1 LDQPIRGAV
10 TLRKPDRR
18 QKWNRNFLLA
28 AVLLFLSF
36 SINSEPR
43 PTLLV
48 LVGDIMFGRGIA
60 AAQGAAGES
69 HALDLLAPL
78 FRVSDLTAGN
88 LESPL
93 SDKINLE
100 ITPNNLCAP
109 AKVGNWLAQAGVG
122 LVSLANNH
130 SADCAEQGIQ
140 TTGQILSRSGIQGI
154 GLTPQAV
161 FRSANGLEMAF
172 IAVDGIT
179 KPVDISQ
186 LLQEVKRARQK
197 GALVIV
203 SLHWGHEYQPA
214 PDAYQENLAQAL
226 ADSGAAVVWGHHPH
240 ILQPAKWLNG
250 KGQQQPTLVLYS
262 LGNALFDQA
271 GLPDTRRSAAALIWL
286 GKDGVINAGAVPFDL
301 DVRRGLVIPANP
313 TDTAAVRDR
322 LGNALLKL
330 DFPSQVNH

>member
-1 LDQPIRGAV
+1 V
-10 TLRKPDRR
+10 TLQKPDRR
-18 QKWNRNFLLA
+18 HTWNRIILLA

-48 LVGDIMFGRGIA
+48 LVGDMMFGRGVA
-60 AAQGAAGES
+60 AAQGMAEES
-69 HALDLLAPL
+69 RALDLLAPM
-78 FRVSDLTAGN
+78 FRSSDLAAGN

-100 ITPNNLCAP
+100 ITSNNLCAP
-109 AKVGNWLAQAGVG
+109 AEAGKWLAEAGVG

-140 TTGQILSRSGIQGI
+140 TTAQILSRSGILGI

-161 FRSANGLEMAF
+161 FRSANGLDLAF

-179 KPVDISQ
+179 QPVDIPQ
-186 LLQEVKRARQK
+186 LAQEVQNAHEK
-197 GALVIV
+197 GAVVIV

-214 PDAYQENLAQAL
+214 PDANQENLAQAL
-226 ADSGAAVVWGHHPH
+226 ADSGASLVWGHHPH
-240 ILQPAKWLNG
+240 VLQPAQWLQG
-250 KGQQQPTLVLYS
+250 KAQKLPTLVLYS
-262 LGNALFDQA
+262 LGNVLFDQA

-286 GKDGVINAGAVPFDL
+286 GKDGVISAGAVPFDL
-301 DVRRGLVIPANP
+301 DVRKGLVIPATP

-322 LGNALLKL
+322 LGDALFRL
-330 DFPSQVNH
+330 DFPPQVNH